1 MQEALEIL
9 RQPTF
14 AWKEGQFDNTLPSIN
29 LEKYCKTLENLK
41 EFRFYLSLP
50 CNFKASNTFI
60 HAWKAYW
67 VDPLLQKLCEKLSE
81 VKVII
86 L

>member
-29 LEKYCKTLENLK
+29 LEKYCKTLENLNDSTI
-41 EFRFYLSLP
+41 YLY
-50 CNFKASNTFI
+50 
-60 HAWKAYW
+60 HAILKQVMYSYM
-67 VDPLLQKLCEKLSE
+67 PEKLFS
-81 VKVII
+81 
-86 L
+86 